1 MGQFLSRFFGG
12 GGSPAPVS
20 QNQPAGTYVPAG
32 TQQTQTTTAPWG
44 PAQPFLLGAM
54 QSAQNLYNQGI
65 PGMYG
70 GPYLPAQSPQTQG
83 AIQGITGITQSGV
96 PQQLIGQG
104 QQVAGNIAGGS
115 TVGQQY
121 LQNLLGGGGA
131 ANQYAGALPGQMGTG
146 NAAQAAVQPMLSAIA
161 GGSQVGANPYLNAM
175 YQQASLPMIQQWQ
188 NQVAPGINA
197 MFSAAGRYGGANDP
211 NRAMGATVNQAAT
224 GLGNELGTLGAN
236 LYGNAYGQGL
246 QQQTA
251 ALGTLANLGLG
262 QTQQQLGLGG
272 LFGQL
277 QGQGILG
284 ANALTGGQ
292 LQAAGMMPGMAQA
305 SYSPYAQ
312 LGAAGNVMDQYNTS
326 NQLYQENL
334 YNYLNGQGAWQTLGN
349 YTNLLNQNP
358 AARGVSGAT
367 TQYAPTQPGIGQ
379 AASYISGLGSLG
391 SAAQNAYNSLGFGNM
406 FSGGGLSMAA
416 STAPQMALN
425 QASGAAP
432 WLGTGATDLS
442 TFI

>member
-1 MGQFLSRFFGG
+1 MGRFFGG

-20 QNQPAGTYVPAG
+20 QTQPAGTYVPAG
-32 TQQTQTTTAPWG
+32 TQQQTTATTSAPWG
-44 PAQPFLLGAM
+44 PAQPFLLGAL
-54 QSAQNLYNQGI
+54 QSAQDLYKQGI
-65 PGMYG
+65 PQMYG
-70 GPYLPAQSPQTQG
+70 GSYLPAQSPQTQG
-83 AIQGITGITQSGV
+83 YVQGVTDITQSGA

-121 LQNLLGGGGA
+121 LQNLLARGGA
-131 ANQYAGALPGQMGTG
+131 ANQYASALPGQMGAG
-146 NAAQAAVQPMLSAIA
+146 NLAQQTVQPMLGAIA
-161 GGSQVGANPYLNAM
+161 GGANVGANPYLNAM

-197 MFSAAGRYGGANDP
+197 MFSAAGRYGGAGDP
-211 NRAMGATVNQAAT
+211 NRAMGATVNQAQT

-251 ALGTLANLGLG
+251 ALGQLANLGLN

-292 LQAAGMMPGMAQA
+292 LQAAAMMPGMAQA

-312 LGAAGNVMDQYNTS
+312 LGAAGNVMDQYNTQ
-326 NQLYQENL
+326 NQLYQEQL

-349 YTNLLNQNP
+349 YSNILNQNP
-358 AARGVSGAT
+358 AARALQQTGMQT
-367 TQYAPTQPGIGQ
+367 DYAPTQSGF
-379 AASYISGLGSLG
+379 AKVTSDISGLGSLASG
-391 SAAQNAYNSLGFGNM
+391 ISGLGNTLGITGGLGNIFGNL
-406 FSGGGLSMAA
+406 FGGDGA
-416 STAPQMALN
+416 STAAANAAFPNTVSQLN
-425 QASGAAP
+425 QAY
-432 WLGTGATDLS
+432 LGN
-442 TFI
+442 I